1 MAENKKTIVVY
12 SDWEEYFTDLSD
24 EEAGK
29 LIKHFFK
36 YVNDKNPE
44 LDDRILEMAF
54 KPIKNQLKRDL
65 VKWEETKRK
74 RSDAGRL
81 GGKASGESRKQTE
94 ANEANAS
101 IVKQTEANEADND
114 ICNSML
120 SDNVNVNDILLE
132 KETKLNITERK
143 KLFYESLIPFSET
156 YDKTTLRDFYEYW
169 TEHGEKDLKFR
180 KEKEKTFGLERRL
193 KTWSNNNFN
202 NKQNGKSKIVDT
214 DEFKQI
220 NQAIRETGVRR

>member
-24 EEAGK
+24 DEAGK

-36 YVNDKNPE
+36 YINDKNPE
-44 LDDRILEMAF
+44 LNDRFLEMAF

-65 VKWEETKRK
+65 VKWEETKKK
-74 RSDAGRL
+74 RADAGRL

-94 ANEANAS
+94 TNEANAS
-101 IVKQTEANEADND
+101 SFKQTETNEADND
-114 ICNSML
+114 KCN
-120 SDNVNVNDILLE
+120 NVLDVTVNDILLE
-132 KETKLNITERK
+132 KEAKVNIHERK
-143 KLFYESLIPFSET
+143 KLFYDSLIPFAKVYE
-156 YDKTTLRDFYEYW
+156 KEMLRDFFEYW

-193 KTWSNNNFN
+193 KTWNNNNFN
-202 NKQNGKSKIVDT
+202 KKQNGTTKEKPLIGRATESVVIANLSGW
-214 DEFKQI
+214 EQ
-220 NQAIRETGVRR
+220 